1 MFTVICEMWYFN
13 ALFLILLI
21 SSCREQVDSKQSTPA
36 QNQTTANNTLEW
48 FPKLSEEQ
56 LLLLE
61 VEKVKGK
68 INQLIESDSLEKA
81 LEAIH
86 YRDQIYRDS
95 IHMTS
100 NLEKS
105 DRSRLSKKMTRFDQ
119 MNSELSIKI
128 LRKSNWPKTKHMST
142 KAQEALCLVAI
153 HNNLAELNQLVSE
166 NIDRAYHLDSS
177 FSNFMY
183 AAVSDRLSL
192 RAGGDYV
199 YGTLR
204 FKKENFSDQEILQ
217 INKNRSKLGL
227 EPLN

>member
-1 MFTVICEMWYFN
+1 MRYFN
-13 ALFLILLI
+13 ALILILFI
-21 SSCREQVDSKQSTPA
+21 SGCREQVDSKQSTLA
-36 QNQTTANNTLEW
+36 QKKTNANNTLEW

-61 VEKVKGK
+61 VEKVEGR

-81 LEAIH
+81 LEVIH

-105 DRSRLSKKMTRFDQ
+105 DRSRLSKKMNRFDQ

-128 LRKSNWPKTKHMST
+128 LRKSNWPNTKHMST
-142 KAQEALCLVAI
+142 EAQNALCLVTI
-153 HNNLAELNQLVSE
+153 HNNLAELNLLVSE
-166 NIDRAYHLDSS
+166 NINRAYHLDSS

-183 AAVSDRLSL
+183 AAVSDRLSPL
-192 RAGGDYV
+192 IRICNPNVKSQGICNSIQDHP
-199 YGTLR
+199 
-204 FKKENFSDQEILQ
+204 KKNHAPFPVNYNYLSCT
-217 INKNRSKLGL
+217 NN
-227 EPLN
+227 